1 MFRAA
6 KKYLLAR
13 RSASSPPSPLG
24 AALILACIGIYG
36 IMSYNVARRTREIGV
51 RMALSARARQI
62 LFMILRE
69 SSSLALVGIAV
80 GLAAAFG
87 FTRFIRTPCSTTP
100 ALRSC
105 HLHSGRPALTRNR
118 HRCRL

>member
-6 KKYLLAR
+6 KKYLLAKEER
-13 RSASSPPSPLG
+13 LFATLTAG
-24 AALILACIGIYG
+24 VGVLALILACIGIYG
-36 IMSYNVARRTREIGV
+36 IMSYNVARRTSEIGV
-51 RMALSARARQI
+51 RMALSSRARQV

-87 FTRFIRTPCSTTP
+87 LTRFIRTPCSATP
-100 ALRSC
+100 AHRSC
-105 HLHSGRPALTRNR
+105 DLHSGPP
-118 HRCRL
+118 CSYS